1 MKPSIQFTKRQDGVK
16 IAYSRFGKGFPLVCP
31 APWVTSLSYILEDS
45 YAHNFWAELSQ
56 KVEIISYDKHG
67 CGQSD
72 RNRQD
77 FSLESE
83 LSDLETVIHSLK
95 LDKFHIL
102 GSSMGGPTAIAYSHR
117 NPHKVIK
124 LILYGS
130 FASGQA
136 LATDEIQSALISLV
150 KASWGLGSRTL
161 TDLFIPGAN
170 AAETRSFE
178 KFQRESAGREVAAR
192 LMQLLFTLDVTELL
206 PLIKPPT
213 LILHRDKDR
222 IVSPDNGRY
231 LASEIQNAN
240 FKLLKGNIHP
250 WWLGDTEEII
260 EEILTFLCG
269 DGQYEGIKM
278 STGQKTT
285 RKLSAILSADVKG
298 YSLLMAA
305 DELHTI
311 QTLKA
316 YRIIMSGFIQQH
328 SGRVVDNPGDNLLAE
343 FSSAVDAVECAVH
356 IQNRL
361 NKENAKDIEDKR
373 LHFRIGVNIGDV
385 VQDGDR
391 IYGSG
396 VNVAARIESLSEPG
410 GICISRNT
418 YDHVKDKINLGFNY
432 LEEHEVKNIQEPVR
446 VYKVLLK

>member
-1 MKPSIQFTKRQDGVK
+1 
-16 IAYSRFGKGFPLVCP
+16 
-31 APWVTSLSYILEDS
+31 
-45 YAHNFWAELSQ
+45 
-56 KVEIISYDKHG
+56 
-67 CGQSD
+67 
-72 RNRQD
+72 
-77 FSLESE
+77 
-83 LSDLETVIHSLK
+83 
-95 LDKFHIL
+95 
-102 GSSMGGPTAIAYSHR
+102 
-117 NPHKVIK
+117 
-124 LILYGS
+124 
-130 FASGQA
+130 
-136 LATDEIQSALISLV
+136 
-150 KASWGLGSRTL
+150 
-161 TDLFIPGAN
+161 
-170 AAETRSFE
+170 
-178 KFQRESAGREVAAR
+178 
-192 LMQLLFTLDVTELL
+192 
-206 PLIKPPT
+206 
-213 LILHRDKDR
+213 
-222 IVSPDNGRY
+222 
-231 LASEIQNAN
+231 
-240 FKLLKGNIHP
+240 
-250 WWLGDTEEII
+250 
-260 EEILTFLCG
+260 
-269 DGQYEGIKM
+269 
-278 STGQKTT
+278 
-285 RKLSAILSADVKG
+285 
-298 YSLLMAA
+298 MAA

-432 LEEHEVKNIQEPVR
+432 LGEHEVKNIQEPVR